1 MTATPAPR
9 RRRLRWRPIL
19 TGLALLIALG
29 AVAAV
34 VIARQILVRPS
45 VPDQAVMPVVVP
57 VERGDLLEVVQ
68 VNGALEPRDQARVSF
83 PEGQR
88 VAEVL
93 VARGDTV
100 AEGDLLARLETRDL
114 ELKVASARAELDQA
128 QQALDRLAAG
138 PSEADLA
145 KAAAA
150 VARARADLAADGQSL
165 RPIDLEVARARL
177 DAARQRLADLE
188 AGVAPDDL
196 SAAEK
201 GLAAAEEA
209 LDEAALGVE
218 RTRDSASRAKTDA
231 QQALE
236 RGVQDLERVQRA
248 YSDAWWD
255 WDYVQRTGRHP
266 TDKVVVDESG
276 RTENRR
282 LDQRETEAFRRA
294 LADAEVN
301 LRNGEQ
307 ALQNLSEAY
316 DQARENEIREIQ
328 TAERGVEAAGRNLA
342 DAQRSYDLA
351 RTRGVAAAAL
361 EARREL
367 AEAEKAYAELVDNPA
382 RPARRAELEAA
393 VLEAVAAE
401 QKLREGPDPVE
412 LARARSALEQARAS
426 LATAEA
432 NLADADLRAPIAG
445 TVVELT
451 LKPGTLTGT
460 ADAVRIAD
468 LRGFLIKGQVTE
480 ADVARVEAGQSV
492 QVSVD
497 SVPGESFPG
506 ELLLV
511 SALPAGQGDQSQS
524 QSGPFPGG
532 PLGGLYP
539 VEIAVQAD
547 DERLRVGMA
556 TTAAIEILAIRDVLT
571 IPLQAV
577 EYGEDGPF
585 VRREGGEQA
594 PVELGPASGDR
605 VQVLG
610 GLSEGD
616 QIVVPTI
623 PPMEGFGGPAPV
635 ERVR

>member
-19 TGLALLIALG
+19 TGLALLIGLG
-29 AVAAV
+29 VVVAAIV
-34 VIARQILVRPS
+34 ARQLLVRPN
-45 VPDQAVMPVVVP
+45 VPDQAVAPVVVP
-57 VERGDLLEVVQ
+57 VERGDLIETVQ

-88 VAEVL
+88 VREVL
-93 VARGDTV
+93 VARGDSV

-114 ELKVASARAELDQA
+114 ELKVAGARAELDQA
-128 QQALDRLAAG
+128 QQALDKLAAG

-150 VARARADLAADGQSL
+150 VARARADLAADGQAV
-165 RPIDLEVARARL
+165 RQIDLDVAKARL
-177 DAARQRLADLE
+177 DTARQRLADLE

-209 LDEAALGVE
+209 LTAAQQTVE
-218 RTRDSASRAKTDA
+218 QTRDSSSRAKTDA

-236 RGVQDLERVQRA
+236 RGAQELEKVQRA

-266 TDKVVVDESG
+266 TEKVVVDESG

-294 LADAEVN
+294 LLDAEVN
-301 LRNGEQ
+301 LRNSE
-307 ALQNLSEAY
+307 LSLKNLSEAF
-316 DQARENEIREIQ
+316 DQARTNEIREIEA
-328 TAERGVEAAGRNLA
+328 AERGVSSAERNLA
-342 DAQRSYDLA
+342 DARRSLEIA
-351 RTRGVAAAAL
+351 GTRGLQAAVL
-361 EARREL
+361 EARQAL
-367 AEAEKAYAELVDNPA
+367 AEAEKAYNELVNNPT

-393 VLEAVAAE
+393 VLEATAAE

-412 LARARSALEQARAS
+412 LARARTALEQARAT

-432 NLADADLRAPIAG
+432 NLDDASLRAPIAG
-445 TVVELT
+445 TVVDIT
-451 LKPGTLTGT
+451 LKPGTLT
-460 ADAVRIAD
+460 ASSDAVRIAD
-468 LRGFLIKGQVTE
+468 LRGFLIRGQVTE
-480 ADVARVEAGQSV
+480 ADVARVQAGQGV

-511 SALPAGQGDQSQS
+511 SALPASQGDQSQS
-524 QSGPFPGG
+524 QAGSFGPGSG

-539 VEIAVQAD
+539 VEIGVQSD

-556 TTAAIEILAIRDVLT
+556 TTAGIEVLAIRDVLS

-577 EYGEDGPF
+577 EYGEAGPF
-585 VRREGGEQA
+585 VRREGGEEA
-594 PVELGPASGDR
+594 PVELGATSGDR
-605 VQVLG
+605 VQVIS
-610 GLSEGD
+610 GLAEGE
-616 QIVVPTI
+616 QIIVPTI
-623 PPMEGFGGPAPV
+623 PPLEGMPPGAFAP
-635 ERVR
+635 